1 MIMSIIIGLTGSIAT
16 GKSTVSKMFK
26 EWDIP
31 VVDADQ
37 IARDVVKPG
46 WPAYEKIVD
55 YFGEQVLFE
64 DRTINRKKLGE
75 IVFQNEE
82 ERKKLNGFIHPEIRK
97 EMLRQRD
104 YYIQLGEQAV
114 VLDIPLLFE
123 SELFDYVDKVLVVYV
138 DPETQMERLME
149 RDQSSREDAKSRI
162 DAQIPITEKKER
174 SDAIVDNTGT
184 IANSQEQLEHILKK
198 WGIEHKNL

>member
-1 MIMSIIIGLTGSIAT
+1 MSIIIGLTGSIAT